1 MLNNKIFIL
10 LPDGIG
16 LRNFAY
22 SSFYEIGKKQ
32 GFDVVFWNNTPFPLS
47 DLGFQEIKID
57 DAKSNPITDIYKNI
71 KIQAELNLNIKKTKD
86 KVYNTY
92 RFPFSYSNLKIAIKS
107 VVIQVLTGFYDSEKG
122 LRKIREKMNH
132 YERKTLFYRQSL
144 ETLQKESPA
153 IVFCT
158 NQRPLLAIAPLLAAQ
173 DLGISTATF
182 IFSWDNLPKATMVV
196 ESDYYFVW
204 SIHMKNE
211 LLFYYPNIKEEA
223 VFITGTPQFEMH
235 FDRSKLLSRELFCK
249 ENKLDISKKYICFSG
264 DDSVTSPD
272 DPKYLEDLANA
283 VSILNEKGENLGII
297 FRRCPVDFSNR
308 YHSVLE
314 SYSELIVEITPLW
327 KPLSNA
333 WNAILPTK
341 EDSEL
346 LSNIAEHSELVVNI
360 GSTTIFDFLTHRKPC
375 GYFRYNQK
383 IKNNKKWDIFKCY
396 RFVHFRS
403 MPDESA
409 VIWFDNKEEIAVKIE
424 NALRNPQSTLKYAND
439 WFELINQ
446 HPPQDASKRIWD
458 SIKII
463 LSGLKDNS

>member
-22 SSFYEIGKKQ
+22 SNFYEIGKKQ
-32 GFDVVFWNNTPFPLS
+32 GYDVIFWNNTPFPLS

-57 DAKSNPITDIYKNI
+57 DAKPNPLTDIYKNI

-92 RFPFSYSNLKIAIKS
+92 RFPFSYSTLKTAIKS
-107 VVIQVLTGFYDSEKG
+107 VVIQVSMGFYDTEKG
-122 LRKIREKMNH
+122 LRKIREKMNR
-132 YERKTLFYRQSL
+132 YERKTLFYKQSL
-144 ETLQKESPA
+144 ETLQKEKPSL
-153 IVFCT
+153 VFCT
-158 NQRPLLAIAPLLAAQ
+158 NQRPVLAIAPLLAAQ
-173 DLGISTATF
+173 DLGIPTATF

-196 ESDYYFVW
+196 ETDYYFVW
-204 SIHMKNE
+204 STNMKKE
-211 LLFYYPNIKEEA
+211 LLFYYPNIKEETI
-223 VFITGTPQFEMH
+223 FITGTPQFEMH
-235 FDRSKLLSRELFCK
+235 FDRSKILSRELFCK
-249 ENKLDISKKYICFSG
+249 EHELDINKKYICFSG
-264 DDSVTSPD
+264 DDNVTSPD

-283 VSILNEKGENLGII
+283 VSILNGKGQNIGII

-308 YHSVLE
+308 YDSVLKI
-314 SYSELIVEITPLW
+314 YSELIVEIPPLW

-333 WNAILPTK
+333 WNAIFPTN
-341 EDSEL
+341 EDGKL
-346 LSNIAEHSELVVNI
+346 LSNIAEHCELVVNI
-360 GSTTIFDFLTHRKPC
+360 GSTTIFDFLTHKKPC

-383 IKNNKKWDIFKCY
+383 IKNNKKWDILKCY

-403 MPDESA
+403 MPNESA
-409 VIWFDNKEEIAVKIE
+409 VIWFDNRDEIAIKIE
-424 NALRNPQSTLKYAND
+424 NALRNPQTNLDYAND

-458 SIKII
+458 SIETII
-463 LSGLKDNS
+463 S